1 MLPAFPLLLQALT
14 FAPSVLRWD
23 LLSTTIG
30 AVLLFIG
37 FIAVTLFLL
46 RRKSRDFTLFYFGIF
61 SILYAVRLLATTST
75 VQVLLHISAA
85 LCGHIDRVITYV
97 IIVPFTLFLMQVVSE
112 RLRTIL
118 RYLLVFQA
126 VVSTRG

>member
-1 MLPAFPLLLQALT
+1 MLPAFALLLQALP
-14 FAPSVLRWD
+14 FGLSQLRWD
-23 LLSTTIG
+23 LLSVSIG
-30 AVLLFIG
+30 AVLILVG
-37 FIAVTLFLL
+37 LVALTLFLL

-112 RLRTIL
+112 RLRAIL